1 MWLIIALMASI
12 CALSAQPGALAIDT
26 EAAARGEIR
35 VLVAG
40 IQQIER
46 IRAKVPANPLDG
58 SCVDEKLAEA
68 RAGLQI
74 AGAELGRVRESVA
87 PEAAGERD
95 YALHRLHL
103 LVERSAELTRAARVC
118 ATEELST
125 IDTTK
130 VEVEISPAVPP
141 GDPTGPRPVAP
152 SSYGVPWRPPE

>member
-1 MWLIIALMASI
+1 M
-12 CALSAQPGALAIDT
+12 
-26 EAAARGEIR
+26 
-35 VLVAG
+35 AG

-46 IRAKVPANPLDG
+46 IRAKAHADPLDG

-74 AGAELGRVRESVA
+74 AGAELGRVQESAA

-130 VEVEISPAVPP
+130 VEVEISPAVPR
-141 GDPTGPRPVAP
+141 GDPTVPALGPP
-152 SSYGVPWRPPE
+152 SSYSAPWHPFQ

>member
-12 CALSAQPGALAIDT
+12 CALSAQPGAPAADT

-46 IRAKVPANPLDG
+46 IRAKAPANPRDR

-74 AGAELGRVRESVA
+74 GGAELGRLRESVA

-95 YALHRLHL
+95 YAFRRPQPLG
-103 LVERSAELTRAARVC
+103 ERSAELTQAARVC

-130 VEVEISPAVPP
+130 VEVEISPTVPR
-141 GDPTGPRPVAP
+141 GDPTGPPP
-152 SSYGVPWRPPE
+152 SYVFPERPPQ

>member
-1 MWLIIALMASI
+1 MWLLIALLASLGTI
-12 CALSAQPGALAIDT
+12 SARPAAPAVDA

-46 IRAKVPANPLDG
+46 IRAKAPATPLDG

-74 AGAELGRVRESVA
+74 AGAELGRVRESA
-87 PEAAGERD
+87 AAEAKGERD

-103 LVERSAELTRAARVC
+103 LVQRSAELTAAARVC
-118 ATEELST
+118 ATDELST

-130 VEVEISPAVPP
+130 VEVEISPSVPA
-141 GDPTGPRPVAP
+141 GDPTTRPL
-152 SSYGVPWRPPE
+152 STFGGLQRPPE